1 MDKETFKS
9 FKIKSVDFISTKF
22 EEKLYI
28 RAEIAKGNFL
38 LSINENP

>member
-9 FKIKSVDFISTKF
+9 FKIKSIDFVSTKF
-22 EEKLYI
+22 EDKLHI
-28 RAEIAKGNFL
+28 RAEITKGNFL